1 MNQVLNIAIFG
12 LSLKVLDQMKKQILL
27 AVPAH
32 VQIKWVNIAEQKID
46 LLLVNDMFFSSDN
59 IQRIIQQHARAYLR
73 LIKQAENAGLVA
85 DDRLAYPFTRLDS
98 LTEWMQEQLLDY
110 AYEPPYQ
117 ALGAPF
123 SAAARYAAAD
133 DVFNEMFTPRNGYI
147 QLLDSRGFV
156 ALVDTMTERVWVKQ
170 DGSGITFNETLNQTY
185 ATNQFAQDIAKEL
198 SAQDLRVWLWRTVNR
213 SNGLVLPEVKGNQYF
228 KLQIWPQF
236 EKGFERRN
244 LLKKAACFA
253 QGAQLKAVAAHLAIS
268 PEMVEKFV
276 AMAVLLR
283 LGQFIEESEAGFAAP
298 EAGQA
303 SGQMQML
310 RGFFGK
316 LRKKLG
322 L

>member
-12 LSLKVLDQMKKQILL
+12 LGLTVLDQMKKQILL

-32 VQIKWVNIAEQKID
+32 IQIQWVNIAEHKID
-46 LLLVNDMFFSSDN
+46 LLLVNDLFFSSNN

-73 LIKQAENAGLVA
+73 LVKQPESAGLVMG
-85 DDRLAYPFTRLDS
+85 DQLAYPFMRLDS

-123 SAAARYAAAD
+123 AAAAGQAAVD
-133 DVFNEMFTPRNGYI
+133 DVFSEIFTPRNGFI
-147 QLLDSRGFV
+147 QLRDSHGFV

-170 DGSGITFNETLNQTY
+170 AGGSIIFNETLHQTY

-198 SAQDLRVWLWRTVNR
+198 TAQDLRSWLWQTVNH
-213 SNGLVLPEVKGNQYF
+213 SKGLALPAVQANQYF
-228 KLQIWPQF
+228 KLQIWPQC

-244 LLKKAACFA
+244 LLKAAACFA
-253 QGAQLKAVAAHLAIS
+253 KGAKLQAVAEYLAMS
-268 PEMVEKFV
+268 DEAVEKFV
-276 AMAVLLR
+276 AMAALLR
-283 LGQFIEESEAGFAAP
+283 LGQFIEESEAGFTAPAAEP
-298 EAGQA
+298 A
-303 SGQMQML
+303 SGQMQL
-310 RGFFGK
+310 IRGFFGK